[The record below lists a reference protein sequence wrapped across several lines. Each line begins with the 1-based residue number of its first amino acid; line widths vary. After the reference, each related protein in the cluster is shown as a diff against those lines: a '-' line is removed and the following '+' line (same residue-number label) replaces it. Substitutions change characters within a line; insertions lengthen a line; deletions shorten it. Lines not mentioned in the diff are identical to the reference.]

1 MKKTT
6 FYFLLILLLS
16 NISALAQPANNL
28 PCGATALTVNESGIC
43 SNQVYSFDGSETDSN
58 MGIPSCTSSYSGE
71 DLWFKFIM
79 PTDGAVTIKTS
90 YESLI
95 DNLDLEVFAGSDCNS
110 LTSVGCNADGNPDVG
125 LSAYYAQIDVVQ
137 PAGST
142 VYFRVWD
149 VDYLEEGSFNVCVY
163 KIDTPMIATN
173 DNCSSPINLPL
184 SADCSSPIL
193 ATNFQATPSSGID
206 DPSCGVYEG
215 YDDVWFTVNVDDTK
229 FYDITIETSE
239 DTGSAFLD
247 TGIVVYSGSCDGT
260 LTEIQNG
267 CDDDKGNKNF
277 SKVTIENRRNET
289 LFVRIF
295 PSFEAQTGTF
305 NICAIGTETLSV
317 LSPDN
322 LSFNLYPNPAESL
335 VNLKFKKTVNNNI
348 NINIYNI
355 QGKLVLST
363 TKTIKNNLLQLDVSM
378 LINGFYFLKVND
390 GFQTISK
397 KLIKK

>member
-1 MKKTT
+1 MKKITR
-6 FYFLLILLLS
+6 YFLFILLVCS
-16 NISALAQPANNL
+16 ISAVAQPTNNL
-28 PCGATALTVNESGIC
+28 PCGAIELTVNESGIC

-58 MGIPSCTSSYSGE
+58 MGIPACTSSYSGE
-71 DLWFKFIM
+71 DLWFKFNM
-79 PTDGAVTIKTS
+79 PADGAVTIKTS
-90 YESLI
+90 YESVI
-95 DNLDLEVFAGSDCNS
+95 DNIDLEVFAGNDCNT
-110 LTSVGCNADGNPDVG
+110 LTSIGCNADGNPDVG

-163 KIDTPMIATN
+163 KIDSPMIATN
-173 DNCSSPINLPL
+173 DDCSSPINLTL

-193 ATNFQATPSSGID
+193 ATNFQATPSNGID
-206 DPSCGVYEG
+206 DPSCGIYEG

-260 LTEIQNG
+260 LTEIENG

-289 LFVRIF
+289 LFVRVF

-305 NICAIGTETLSV
+305 NICAIGTETLS
-317 LSPDN
+317 LKSPE
-322 LSFNLYPNPAESL
+322 LFSFNLYPNPTKSF
-335 VNLKFKKTVNNNI
+335 VNLKFNNNI
-348 NINIYNI
+348 SSMVNIDIYNL
-355 QGKLVLST
+355 QGTLVQST
-363 TKTIKNNLLQLDVSM
+363 KKELQNSHLQLDVSF
-378 LINGFYFLKVND
+378 LSDGFYFLKVND
-390 GFQTISK
+390 GLNSLSK
-397 KLIKK
+397 KLIIK